1 MSIAAPTGG
10 REAVKF
16 LKKLDRAR
24 HGDMVRDLENVAK
37 LGTPMPAILIEDA
50 YRIAGSWKVK
60 QVTK

>member
-1 MSIAAPTGG
+1 
-10 REAVKF
+10 
-16 LKKLDRAR
+16 
-24 HGDMVRDLENVAK
+24 MVRDLEYVAK